1 SASMYG
7 CADRVLDAWAAE
19 GGVEVLHRESYDRNG
34 NIETPMTV
42 TLEGARECRVHFH
55 AFLRYRTM
63 PMLVSFTYKPAMQ
76 VWSVECN
83 GDRTGGEFLVEFEAR
98 IRQTLACE
106 LRGQA
111 VTPMLRR
118 IELRTHQRADL
129 VYPAPLAAQVDQLV
143 AAFENWYAGEH
154 VQQWGALLIGY
165 PGSGKT
171 TVGGLLAGVRPRDC
185 AYVYCSA
192 KDLATSSDID
202 RAFRAVELLA
212 PAVLHIDDVD
222 LIARDRRAGGGSL
235 THTLMER
242 LDGLGARVK
251 VFTVFTSNNPNGID
265 PAIRCRPGRIST
277 RITFTGFRECAAEL
291 IERQAAAYALTV
303 APGAIAAA
311 VHAHNDRLERFTP
324 DVAVNVCARLRL
336 ARKNGAPVTA
346 AEMRLALEETL
357 AIVEDAAAATAYLDS
372 LPPPPPEPP
381 PSYMD

>member
-1 SASMYG
+1 
-7 CADRVLDAWAAE
+7 LDAWSAE

-34 NIETPMTV
+34 SIETPMTV
-42 TLEGARECRVHFH
+42 TLEGTRECRAHYHV
-55 AFLRYRTM
+55 FLRYRSM
-63 PMLVSFTYKPAMQ
+63 PMLVSFAYKPSVQ
-76 VWSVECN
+76 GWSVECN

-98 IRQTLACE
+98 IKQTLAAE

-111 VTPMLRR
+111 VTPSLHR

-143 AAFENWYAGEH
+143 AAFQNWYAGEH

-192 KDLATSSDID
+192 KDLTTSSDIE

-251 VFTVFTSNNPNGID
+251 VFTVFTSNNPSGID

-291 IERQAAAYALTV
+291 LEQQASAYALTV

-311 VHAHNDRLERFTP
+311 VHACQDRLERFTP

-336 ARKNGAPVTA
+336 SRMNGTPCTTA
-346 AEMRLALEETL
+346 EVRHALEETL
-357 AIVEDAAAATAYLDS
+357 AIVDDAAAATAYLDS
-372 LPPPPPEPP
+372 LPPVPAPAPTCYE
-381 PSYMD
+381 